1 VGRALPVRV
10 FARREAQAFSLARF
24 PYLADH
30 ALKGDPVLPLAAAAD
45 LLADALAGATGADA
59 VTIESLELVRGVS
72 ASKPGTLEARV
83 DGRTGIDG
91 TTDALLELWHDGALA
106 YRAKGHVGPATPASV
121 ALRGAAI
128 TPALTLERFYGG
140 VTFHG
145 PRLRGIRAIDAVTQD
160 GIRGE
165 VVGAAAA
172 TALMPETTRGRFA
185 IDPVLLDSAF
195 QLAGFWAVSERRRAG
210 YPIGFRRL
218 VARRPT
224 GGAALVAT
232 VALVEATD
240 DRFVGDL
247 SLATPSGEVVLTI
260 EGLEGRFADSVSLD
274 APAAVSGANGSG
286 ANGSGAHASGA
297 HASGAHASGAHASGA
312 HASGTN
318 GSGAH
323 AAEAP
328 TLDVPRET
336 FDPAAFPEVEALDQR
351 LQMAELI
358 GLKNPYFT
366 LHLGTARNRS
376 NVNGVEMINFSSYN
390 YLGFSGH
397 PQVVGAAQRAIE
409 RYGTSVSASRVAS
422 GERPIHRE
430 LERAIADHIG
440 VEDSIVLVSGHATN
454 VTTIGTL
461 VGADDI
467 VVHDA
472 LAHESILSGIKQSH
486 AARRPF
492 AHQDLDALER
502 TLRAVRG
509 HYRRCLIAVEGIYSM
524 DGDICDLPRLIELK
538 KRYKA
543 LLMVDEAHSIGVLGH
558 QGRGVAHHFADVNP
572 NDVDV
577 WMGTLSKSFS
587 SCGGY
592 IAGSKALVRLLK
604 YSAGGFV
611 YSAGI
616 TPPNAAAAL
625 ESIALMRAQPEV
637 VEKLRHNS
645 RFFLDACRAR
655 GLDTG
660 LAMGFA
666 VIPVIVGN
674 SLDALKLSAALA
686 KQKIN
691 VNPIVYPA
699 VEDDAARLRFFL
711 SSTHTEDELT
721 FTANTVA
728 DTLARIRR
736 GEDEETTVAA
746 SP

>member
-1 VGRALPVRV
+1 
-10 FARREAQAFSLARF
+10 
-24 PYLADH
+24 
-30 ALKGDPVLPLAAAAD
+30 
-45 LLADALAGATGADA
+45 
-59 VTIESLELVRGVS
+59 
-72 ASKPGTLEARV
+72 
-83 DGRTGIDG
+83 
-91 TTDALLELWHDGALA
+91 
-106 YRAKGHVGPATPASV
+106 
-121 ALRGAAI
+121 
-128 TPALTLERFYGG
+128 
-140 VTFHG
+140 
-145 PRLRGIRAIDAVTQD
+145 
-160 GIRGE
+160 
-165 VVGAAAA
+165 
-172 TALMPETTRGRFA
+172 
-185 IDPVLLDSAF
+185 
-195 QLAGFWAVSERRRAG
+195 
-210 YPIGFRRL
+210 
-218 VARRPT
+218 
-224 GGAALVAT
+224 
-232 VALVEATD
+232 
-240 DRFVGDL
+240 
-247 SLATPSGEVVLTI
+247 
-260 EGLEGRFADSVSLD
+260 
-274 APAAVSGANGSG
+274 
-286 ANGSGAHASGA
+286 
-297 HASGAHASGAHASGA
+297 
-312 HASGTN
+312 
-318 GSGAH
+318 
-323 AAEAP
+323 
-328 TLDVPRET
+328 
-336 FDPAAFPEVEALDQR
+336 
-351 LQMAELI
+351 
-358 GLKNPYFT
+358 
-366 LHLGTARNRS
+366 
-376 NVNGVEMINFSSYN
+376 
-390 YLGFSGH
+390 
-397 PQVVGAAQRAIE
+397 
-409 RYGTSVSASRVAS
+409 VSASRVAS